1 MGFFIELIVE
11 FLGDIAIDLSR
22 MKKKKRKAILDDAKE
37 FFRDLFGKR
46 KKK

>member
-11 FLGDIAIDLSR
+11 FLGDIAIDLTR
-22 MKKKKRKAILDDAKE
+22 MKKEKRKEILHDAKE
-37 FFRDLFGKR
+37 FFRDLFRKR